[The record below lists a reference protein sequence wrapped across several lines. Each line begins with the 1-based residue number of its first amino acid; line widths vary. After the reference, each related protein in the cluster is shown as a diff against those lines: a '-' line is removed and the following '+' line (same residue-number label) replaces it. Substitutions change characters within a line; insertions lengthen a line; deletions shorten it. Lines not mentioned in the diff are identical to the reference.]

1 MRPLLATSLLPLL
14 LVAAAGCSR
23 PSASA
28 PPPPPASPASPLHE
42 VALVDIDGRSTSLG
56 AYRGKVLLIVNT
68 ASRCGFTPQYK
79 GLEALRQRYLERGFE
94 VLAFPSNDF
103 LGQEPGTE
111 AEIKTFCEVNF
122 NTTFPLFSKVKTRGE
137 GQHPLYAL
145 LTSTPGYEGAVGWN
159 FTKFLV
165 DPSGRVIGRFDSRTD
180 PLAPELTQRIES
192 ALP

>member
-1 MRPLLATSLLPLL
+1 MRTLLLASLLSLALSPL
-14 LVAAAGCSR
+14 VGCSR
-23 PSASA
+23 PSASV
-28 PPPPPASPASPLHE
+28 PPPPPAAPASPLQE
-42 VALVDIDGRSTSLG
+42 VQLVDIDGKPTSLD

-68 ASRCGFTPQYK
+68 ASRCGFTRQYE
-79 GLEALRQRYLERGFE
+79 GLETLRQRYRERGFE

-111 AEIKTFCEVNF
+111 AEIKAFCEVNF
-122 NTTFPLFSKVKTRGE
+122 NTTFPLFSKVKTRGD

-145 LTSTPGYEGAVGWN
+145 LTTTPGYEGDVGWN
-159 FTKFLV
+159 FTKFVV
-165 DPSGRVIGRFDSRTD
+165 DPSGRVIGRFDSKVE